1 MCFIITHS
9 CGKKSVPKFEE
20 KKKKKRTTELWGGIY
35 ERILNKGIAPQAQEL
50 PESKI
55 VRGLKS
61 VQEE

>member
-1 MCFIITHS
+1 MHS
-9 CGKKSVPKFEE
+9 CGKKNVPKLKGE
-20 KKKKKRTTELWGGIY
+20 KKKRNHRVGGGGGGV
-35 ERILNKGIAPQAQEL
+35 EGILNKGIAPQAQEL

>member
-1 MCFIITHS
+1 MV
-9 CGKKSVPKFEE
+9 KKVCPNL
-20 KKKKKRTTELWGGIY
+20 KKKKKKEPQSCAGGIY